1 MRRAVQFLFIVVF
14 LVFLT
19 GCGSQSS
26 APAPQTTTPTVTNV
40 PVSLTVTDTPPSG
53 VTVLFFQLS
62 ITGATLSPGNVP
74 LLSSTNP
81 IPVNVSQ
88 LQADTGF
95 LGNASVPAGTYT
107 GLNLTFGPNSQLT
120 IFNNSGAT
128 IGSGAN
134 ACATNTVCILM
145 PTTTNLSLSFT
156 TAPFPVTLAA
166 STPLALKLDIHLDT
180 VIQSDLSVNL
190 GATNGVTIDKLAPP
204 AVPGGPMT
212 HLGHLIGTVQSIGTN
227 QFTLLSG
234 EGRTFTIGVNSSTTY
249 DYPSSVCS
257 TSNFACLAAQQIV
270 KVEVSLLSDGTLLAS
285 DVDYEQAAG
294 QTVVEGNIIRL
305 KTSGGNTLMDLI
317 LQKGPPTPTPNV
329 LPFGH
334 RVTVTVPPTGV
345 TYAVDA
351 GTFTIPSGL
360 TFASLADLVVGQQV
374 QVVVQGS
381 VSTASGS
388 STATAF
394 VSNAVTTF
402 TTNSIKLEPGQIT
415 GSVAAINAG
424 QLSFTLSTMPHYFID
439 PTPAA
444 STAPPWA
451 PFNITVDTT
460 TATNFLPTTLTPDT
474 IMGLKVNDV
483 ASVKGWIFSTP
494 SGTTTITL
502 AGETVLDRGSI
513 TPLF

>member
-1 MRRAVQFLFIVVF
+1 MRRTVQFLFIVVF

-134 ACATNTVCILM
+134 ACATNTVCILT

-156 TAPFPVTLAA
+156 TAPFPITLAA

-190 GATNGVTIDKLAPP
+190 GATNGVTLDRLQPIGSSGA
-204 AVPGGPMT
+204 MT
-212 HLGHLIGTVQSIGTN
+212 HLGHLIGTVQTVGTN

-249 DYPSSVCS
+249 EYPGSVCS
-257 TSNFACLAAQQIV
+257 TDNFSCLAAQQIV
-270 KVEVSLLSDGTLLAS
+270 KVEVSLMSDGTLLAS
-285 DVDYEQAAG
+285 DVNYEQAAG

-360 TFASLADLVVGQQV
+360 TFASLSDLVVGQQV

-381 VSTASGS
+381 VTTASGS
-388 STATAF
+388 SNATAF

-402 TTNSIKLEPGQIT
+402 TTNSIKLEPSQIT

-424 QLSFTLSTMPHYFID
+424 QLSFTLSTLPAFFV
-439 PTPAA
+439 PPAA
-444 STAPPWA
+444 TASSPPIWA

-460 TATNFLPTTLTPDT
+460 TATSFLPTTLTPDT

-483 ASVKGWIFSTP
+483 ASVNGWVFSTP
-494 SGTTTITL
+494 SGTTAITL